1 MAGKPLSRRTLLAAA
16 FATACSRSL
25 APRYFGWLFIA
36 SAAEKGLAVADLSDF
51 RKVTTISLGQTP
63 SQVLRVGKKIFATC
77 PDARLLFAVD
87 PDSFRIESRMPF
99 PGRIVSAAVC
109 PNESRIAVITD
120 QPAALHLVDPA
131 TRRIVRR
138 IPLPA
143 APSGLDVSD
152 NIAAVAS
159 ASAHSIIRIAL
170 AAGAI
175 AGVTDLAARP
185 GVIRVHAGAKVIL
198 AGAADVNEI
207 VSINLDSGAV
217 LARLPMAFTPARFCL
232 NPDGGQ
238 MFVTG
243 TSGDEIAIVSPYQN
257 EVDQTIVA
265 GRTPYGMA
273 VGVRGDQNLLFITN
287 PASGDL
293 TIFDIDTRQHASS
306 VHVGGKPG
314 EVLLTPDAEYALA
327 VDQESGDVAVVRIGT
342 VLDHNA
348 NKGPAPMAKP
358 LFTIFHTGPDPQ
370 SAAIVPQ
377 DRSA

>member
-185 GVIRVHAGAKVIL
+185 RRGRRQRDREYQPRFRRSPGPTSDGLHAGPL
-198 AGAADVNEI
+198 LPQPRRRPDVRHRNQRRR
-207 VSINLDSGAV
+207 D
-217 LARLPMAFTPARFCL
+217 RH
-232 NPDGGQ
+232 
-238 MFVTG
+238 
-243 TSGDEIAIVSPYQN
+243 
-257 EVDQTIVA
+257 
-265 GRTPYGMA
+265 
-273 VGVRGDQNLLFITN
+273 
-287 PASGDL
+287 
-293 TIFDIDTRQHASS
+293 RQ
-306 VHVGGKPG
+306 
-314 EVLLTPDAEYALA
+314 
-327 VDQESGDVAVVRIGT
+327 
-342 VLDHNA
+342 
-348 NKGPAPMAKP
+348 P
-358 LFTIFHTGPDPQ
+358 L
-370 SAAIVPQ
+370 SE
-377 DRSA
+377 